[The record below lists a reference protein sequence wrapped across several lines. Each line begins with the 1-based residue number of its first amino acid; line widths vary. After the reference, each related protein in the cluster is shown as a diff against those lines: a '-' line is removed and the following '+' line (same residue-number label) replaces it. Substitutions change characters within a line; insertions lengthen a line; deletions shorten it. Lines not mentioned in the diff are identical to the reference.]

1 MRKTDINTVKLL
13 LLFSLLSFGLAAN
26 ASGSFRLNSG
36 KMISTGQ
43 SKAEVVALAGAPLY
57 QEVETIAIDQGNTG
71 TPIKREILT
80 YKLNGSIGGEYLV
93 VVTLENNSAVAIT
106 SKQISRL

>member
-1 MRKTDINTVKLL
+1 MNSVKLL
-13 LLFSLLSFGLAAN
+13 ILLSLLSFGLAAN

-43 SKAEVVALAGAPLY
+43 SKAEVIALAGTPLY
-57 QEVETIAIDQGNTG
+57 QDSETIAIDQGGTS

-80 YKLNGSIGGEYLV
+80 YKLRGSIGGDYLV
-93 VVTLENNSAVAIT
+93 VITLENNSAVSIT
-106 SKQISRL
+106 SKQFSRL